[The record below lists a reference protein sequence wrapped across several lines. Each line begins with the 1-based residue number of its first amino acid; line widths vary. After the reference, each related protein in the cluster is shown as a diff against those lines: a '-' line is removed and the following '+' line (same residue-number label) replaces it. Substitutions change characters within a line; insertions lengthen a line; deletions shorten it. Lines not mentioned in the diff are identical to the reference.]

1 MNPATLKKII
11 IICFIC
17 ISANCYSNS
26 INNHNASYVFAFPN
40 KITDTIELKTKYGL
54 IKIINKC
61 DSTMSILYNYGE
73 LYDSFLNDIVIE
85 SEKTKIHID
94 KASLIFELNDSGQL
108 LKCRIGKT
116 AMLREFNR
124 MLQKFMIEINLGY
137 QNTTLSTC
145 TDKTK
150 KGKTFLEI
158 PFYFHLDQF

>member
-1 MNPATLKKII
+1 MNPAALKKII

-17 ISANCYSNS
+17 ISVNCYSNS
-26 INNHNASYVFAFPN
+26 LTKQNASYCLAFPN
-40 KITDTIELKTKYGL
+40 KINDTIELKTKYGL
-54 IKIINKC
+54 IQIINKC
-61 DSTMSILYNYGE
+61 DSNLNLSYISGE

-124 MLQKFMIEINLGY
+124 VLQKIIIEINLGY
-137 QNTTLSTC
+137 QNSTLSTC